1 MNDARLMAIQQGKP
15 YWTSVFPQI
24 EAWITNRPA
33 STAASSEP
41 VSEIS
46 SKAHR
51 GDDFSTINQIVS
63 TKGSVFDIF
72 EMHESIRVTANMADL
87 ALLAAIAAMLTMVA
101 AMLQTPGTI
110 KNIRDI

>member
-1 MNDARLMAIQQGKP
+1 MAIQQGKP

-51 GDDFSTINQIVS
+51 GDDFSTIDQIVS

-87 ALLAAIAAMLTMVA
+87 AFAGCHCSHADHGCSHAAD
-101 AMLQTPGTI
+101 PRHN
-110 KNIRDI
+110 KKH